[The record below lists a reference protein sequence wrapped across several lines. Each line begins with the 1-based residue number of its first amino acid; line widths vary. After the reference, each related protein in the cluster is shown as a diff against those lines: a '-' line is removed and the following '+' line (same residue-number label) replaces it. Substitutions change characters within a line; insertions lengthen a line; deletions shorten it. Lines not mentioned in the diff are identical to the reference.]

1 LDILI
6 EEYEN
11 SLLVA
16 AMEGGR
22 LEGYEVDPAFE
33 EVRWGSV
40 YYARVK
46 TLDPALDAAFL
57 DLDGDT
63 VGIIYNK
70 DLRFVDD
77 KGVVTRGGDVAIGK
91 VLNPGDMIA
100 VQAKTAYLPSAPSDH
115 LSFENKIPQMSMDI
129 TMPGRYLIYAPM
141 LDKNRVSQ
149 RIKDKGLRKQIRGMM
164 DAIEEPKGFIVRVAA
179 AGTQTDMLV
188 RESRILKEAWEQ
200 MSAHFTGDTGQ
211 LIMLGPDAIQRTLSD
226 HADKVI
232 DTIEVTIM
240 DHLSAAEEWCTVYAP
255 DLVTKI
261 EPIELPDATDDMAL
275 FYERDMIGQIES
287 LFDPYVLLPSGGSVI
302 LQNTAALTAV
312 DVNKGGDK
320 RSNLAVNLEA
330 AEEVARQ
337 MRLRNIGGIVVVDFL
352 DFKSKAD
359 EALVLKVLDKVV
371 NDDPCT
377 VQVHGRTKL
386 GLVEI
391 TRKRRTPPLKE
402 RFQLPFI

>member
-1 LDILI
+1 MDVLI
-6 EEYEN
+6 EEYED
-11 SLLVA
+11 SILVA

-40 YYARVK
+40 YYAKVK
-46 TLDPALDAAFL
+46 TIDPALDAAFL

-70 DLRFVDD
+70 DLRITDAAG
-77 KGVVTRGGDVAIGK
+77 KVTKGGDVSIGK

-100 VQAKTAYLPSAPSDH
+100 VQAKTAHVSSAPKDH

-149 RIKDKGLRKQIRGMM
+149 RIKDKEIRKQIRAMM
-164 DAIEEPKGFIVRVAA
+164 DVIEEPKGFIVRASA
-179 AGTQTDMLV
+179 SGTQTDMLV

-200 MSAHFTGDTGQ
+200 MSAHFVGDSGQ
-211 LIMLGPDAIQRTLSD
+211 LIMLGPDAVQRTLSD
-226 HADKVI
+226 HADKLI

-240 DHLSAAEEWCTVYAP
+240 DHLTLAEEWCTIYAP

-261 EPIELPDATDDMAL
+261 DAIELDDATDDMAL

-287 LFDPYVLLPSGGSVI
+287 LFDAYVLLPSGGSI
-302 LQNTAALTAV
+302 IIEKTAALTAV

-320 RSNLAVNLEA
+320 RSHLAVNIEA
-330 AEEVARQ
+330 AQEVARQ
-337 MRLRNIGGIVVVDFL
+337 MRLRNLGGIVVVDFL
-352 DFKSKAD
+352 TFKSKKD
-359 EALVLKVLDKVV
+359 ETAVLKALDKGVGG
-371 NDDPCT
+371 DPCT
-377 VQVHGRTKL
+377 VQVHGRTAL

-391 TRKRRTPPLKE
+391 TRKRRTPPLEE
-402 RFQLPFI
+402 RFELPFV